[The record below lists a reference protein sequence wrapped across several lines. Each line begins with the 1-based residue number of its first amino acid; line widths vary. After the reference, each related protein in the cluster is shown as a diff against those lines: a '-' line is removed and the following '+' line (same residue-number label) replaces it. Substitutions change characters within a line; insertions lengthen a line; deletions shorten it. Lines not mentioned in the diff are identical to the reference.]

1 MARGTFRRIT
11 PEKQQMILDIATRE
25 FAEHGYYKANINTIA
40 SKAGISI
47 GAMYK
52 YFTSKE
58 ELFCDTLEM
67 GIGVLGDTFTSRLDK
82 GDDPF
87 EKIKSIFLA
96 ALSFSK
102 ENPQALQ
109 LYMSLLSSSMDDF
122 SRKYAKTIEEVGHTF
137 FKKIVQDGIA
147 TGHIHPDVDIDAAN
161 YFLDN
166 NLMMFTFSQ
175 ISLYLKIRQE
185 TFLEGRKS
193 PEELIDD
200 TVWVCKK
207 IFGAKP

>member
-1 MARGTFRRIT
+1 MAKETFRRIS
-11 PEKQQMILDIATRE
+11 PEKQHMILEIATKE
-25 FAEHGYYKANINTIA
+25 FADNGYHKANINTIA

-58 ELFCDTLEM
+58 ELFSDTLEM
-67 GIGVLGDTFTSRLDK
+67 GIAILGDTFMSRLNES
-82 GDDPF
+82 GDPF
-87 EKIKSIFLA
+87 DKIRSVFQGVLDFA
-96 ALSFSK
+96 Q

-109 LYMSLLSSSMDDF
+109 LYLSLLSTSMDEF
-122 SRKYAKTIEEVGHTF
+122 AKKYASAIEEVGHTF
-137 FKKIVQDGIA
+137 FKKIILEGIKA
-147 TGHIHPDVDIDAAN
+147 GYIHPDVDIDAAN

-166 NLMMFTFSQ
+166 HLMMFTFSQ

-185 TFLEGRKS
+185 TFLEGRKT

-200 TVWVCKK
+200 TIWVCRK

>member
-1 MARGTFRRIT
+1 MARGTFERIL
-11 PEKQQMILDIATRE
+11 PEKQQMIFSIAMKE
-25 FAEHGYYKANINTIA
+25 FAKNGYYKANINTIA

-52 YFTSKE
+52 YFSSKE

-67 GIGVLGDTFTSRLDK
+67 GIGVLNETFMSRLDRSN
-82 GDDPF
+82 DPF

-96 ALSFSK
+96 ALHFSK

-109 LYMSLLSSSMDDF
+109 IYMSLLSSSMDSF
-122 SRKYAKTIEEVGHTF
+122 SKKYAKTIEEVGHTF
-137 FKKIVQDGIA
+137 FKKIIEDGIA
-147 TGHIHPDVDIDAAN
+147 SGHVHPDVDIDAAN

-166 NLMMFTFSQ
+166 NLMMFSFSQ
-175 ISLYLKIRQE
+175 ISLYLKIRLE
-185 TFLEGRKS
+185 TFLEGRKT
-193 PEELIDD
+193 PEELIED
-200 TVWVCKK
+200 TVSICRK

>member
-1 MARGTFRRIT
+1 MARGTFERIP
-11 PEKQQMILDIATRE
+11 PEKQHMILTIAMME
-25 FAEHGYYKANINTIA
+25 FAKNGFYKANINTIA

-52 YFTSKE
+52 YFSSKE

-67 GIGVLGDTFTSRLDK
+67 GISVLNETFMSRLDK

-87 EKIKSIFLA
+87 DKIKSIFMA
-96 ALSFSK
+96 ALEFSK

-109 LYMSLLSSSMDDF
+109 IYMSLLSSSMDSF
-122 SRKYAKTIEEVGHTF
+122 SKKYAKTIEEVGHTF
-137 FKKIVQDGIA
+137 FKKIIEDGIA
-147 TGHIHPDVDIDAAN
+147 SGHIHPDVDIDAAN

-166 NLMMFTFSQ
+166 NLMMFSFSQ
-175 ISLYLKIRQE
+175 ISLYLKIRLE
-185 TFLEGRKS
+185 TFLEGRKT

-200 TVWVCKK
+200 TVLVCRK
-207 IFGAKP
+207 IFGARP